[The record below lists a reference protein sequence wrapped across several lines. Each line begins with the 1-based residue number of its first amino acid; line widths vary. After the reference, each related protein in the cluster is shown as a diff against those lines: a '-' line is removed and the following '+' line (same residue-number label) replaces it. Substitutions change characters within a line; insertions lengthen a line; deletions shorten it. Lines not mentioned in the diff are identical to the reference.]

1 MSRAFHRT
9 AGVVVLTTALA
20 GGVWWWTAAAPSNA
34 RDASSAAG
42 TAGADAALR
51 DDTAADAPTDTAQ
64 AAADPLATSSL
75 RGTAVDGEVRF
86 DASGALVLD
95 AGLRRFFDYHLS
107 LIGEWDL
114 SKIRDH
120 LQRTL
125 LARFDAT
132 RAGTVLDHF
141 DRYTAYLQALS
152 DSGIAAEPD
161 PARRLAAV
169 RTLRRDRLGEAMAEG
184 FFAAEDALAAL
195 TLERMR
201 IAGDARMSAEDK
213 REALAALD
221 REAGYDA
228 RASAGLAEQAESIE
242 RRALPPAQREAE
254 RTARWGADA
263 AQRLAALDAERAAWD
278 ARVRRY
284 AEARARID
292 ADRRLDPQGRAQAI
306 AALRAQMFTST
317 EQRRIASLEAIG
329 QLGATL
335 SQ

>member
-1 MSRAFHRT
+1 MSRAFLRA
-9 AGVVVLTTALA
+9 AGVVVLTTTLA
-20 GGVWWWTAAAPSNA
+20 GGVWWWTASAPSAA
-34 RDASSAAG
+34 RHASSAAG
-42 TAGADAALR
+42 TDAALR
-51 DDTAADAPTDTAQ
+51 DGTAVDAATDAAQ

-95 AGLRRFFDYHLS
+95 VGLRRFFDYHLS

-114 SKIRDH
+114 SKIREQ

-125 LARFDAT
+125 LARFDAA

-152 DSGIAAEPD
+152 DSGIAEEAD

-169 RTLRRDRLGEAMAEG
+169 RQLRRDRLGEAMAEG

-228 RASAGLAEQAESIE
+228 RESAGLAEQAETLE
-242 RRALPPAQREAE
+242 RRALSSAQRDAE

-292 ADRRLDPQGRAQAI
+292 ADPRLDPQGRAQAI
-306 AALRAQMFTST
+306 TALRARMFTST

>member
-1 MSRAFHRT
+1 MSRAFLRA
-9 AGVVVLTTALA
+9 AGVVVLTTTLA
-20 GGVWWWTAAAPSNA
+20 GGVWWWTASAPSAA
-34 RDASSAAG
+34 RHASSAAG
-42 TAGADAALR
+42 TDAALR
-51 DDTAADAPTDTAQ
+51 DGTAVDAATDAAQ
-64 AAADPLATSSL
+64 AVADPLATSSL

-95 AGLRRFFDYHLS
+95 VGLRRFFDYHLS

-114 SKIRDH
+114 SKIREQ

-125 LARFDAT
+125 LARFDAA

-152 DSGIAAEPD
+152 DSGIAEEAD
-161 PARRLAAV
+161 PARRLSAV
-169 RTLRRDRLGEAMAEG
+169 RKLRHDRLGEAMAEG

-228 RASAGLAEQAESIE
+228 RESAGLAEQAESIE
-242 RRALPPAQREAE
+242 RRALPPAQRDAE

-292 ADRRLDPQGRAQAI
+292 ADPRLDPQGRAQAI
-306 AALRAQMFTST
+306 AALRARMFTSA

>member
-1 MSRAFHRT
+1 MSRAFLRA
-9 AGVVVLTTALA
+9 AGVVVLTTTLA
-20 GGVWWWTAAAPSNA
+20 GGVWWWTASAPSAA
-34 RDASSAAG
+34 RHASSAAG
-42 TAGADAALR
+42 TDAALR
-51 DDTAADAPTDTAQ
+51 DGTAVDAATDAAQ

-95 AGLRRFFDYHLS
+95 VGLRRFFDYHLS

-114 SKIRDH
+114 SKIREQ

-125 LARFDAT
+125 LARFDAA

-152 DSGIAAEPD
+152 DSGIAEEAD
-161 PARRLAAV
+161 PARRLSAV
-169 RTLRRDRLGEAMAEG
+169 RKLRHDRLGEAMAEG

-228 RASAGLAEQAESIE
+228 RESAGLAEQAESIE
-242 RRALPPAQREAE
+242 RRALPAAQRDAE

-292 ADRRLDPQGRAQAI
+292 ADPRLDPQGRAQAI
-306 AALRAQMFTST
+306 AALRARMFTST

>member
-1 MSRAFHRT
+1 MSRAFLRA

-20 GGVWWWTAAAPSNA
+20 GGVWWWTAAAPSAA
-34 RDASSAAG
+34 RHAPSAAG
-42 TAGADAALR
+42 TAGTDAALHDDITADAA
-51 DDTAADAPTDTAQ
+51 TDAAQ

-86 DASGALVLD
+86 DANGALALD
-95 AGLRRFFDYHLS
+95 VGLRRFFDYHLS

-114 SKIRDH
+114 SKIRD
-120 LQRTL
+120 LLRRTL
-125 LARFDAT
+125 LVRFDAT
-132 RAGTVLDHF
+132 RTGTVLDHF

-152 DSGIAAEPD
+152 DSGIAEEAD

-169 RTLRRDRLGEAMAEG
+169 RQLRRDRLGEAMAEG

-228 RASAGLAEQAESIE
+228 RESAGLAEQAESLE
-242 RRALPPAQREAE
+242 RRALSSAQRDAE

-292 ADRRLDPQGRAQAI
+292 ADPRLDPQGRAQAI
-306 AALRAQMFTST
+306 AALRARMFTST

>member
-1 MSRAFHRT
+1 MSHAFHRT

-20 GGVWWWTAAAPSNA
+20 GGVWWWMAEGPSAA
-34 RDASSAAG
+34 RDAPPVSGA
-42 TAGADAALR
+42 AGADAALR
-51 DDTAADAPTDTAQ
+51 DDAAIDASADAAQ
-64 AAADPLATSSL
+64 TAADPLATSSL

-86 DASGALVLD
+86 DAEGALVLD

-114 SKIRDH
+114 AKIRDQ
-120 LQRTL
+120 LRRTL

-184 FFAAEDALAAL
+184 FFAEEDALAAL
-195 TLERMR
+195 TLARMR
-201 IAGDARMSAEDK
+201 IAGDPQMSAEDK

-228 RASAGLAEQAESIE
+228 RAAAGLAEQAESIE
-242 RRALPPAQREAE
+242 RHALAPAQREAE

>member
-1 MSRAFHRT
+1 MSRAFLRA

-20 GGVWWWTAAAPSNA
+20 GGVWWWTASAPSAA
-34 RDASSAAG
+34 RHASSAAG
-42 TAGADAALR
+42 TDAALR
-51 DDTAADAPTDTAQ
+51 DGTAVDAATDAAQ

-95 AGLRRFFDYHLS
+95 VGLRRFFDYHLS

-114 SKIRDH
+114 SKIREQ

-125 LARFDAT
+125 LARFDAA

-152 DSGIAAEPD
+152 DSGIAEEAD
-161 PARRLAAV
+161 PARRLSAV
-169 RTLRRDRLGEAMAEG
+169 RKLRHDRLGEAMAEG

-228 RASAGLAEQAESIE
+228 RESAGLAEQAESIE
-242 RRALPPAQREAE
+242 RRALPPAQRDAE

-292 ADRRLDPQGRAQAI
+292 ADPRLDPQGRAQAI
-306 AALRAQMFTST
+306 AALRARMFTSA